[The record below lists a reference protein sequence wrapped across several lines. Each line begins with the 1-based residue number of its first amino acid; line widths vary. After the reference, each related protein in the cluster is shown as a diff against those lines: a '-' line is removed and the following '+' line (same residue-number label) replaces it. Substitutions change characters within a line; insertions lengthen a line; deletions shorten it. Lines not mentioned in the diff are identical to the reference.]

1 MGSFGQLIHTKV
13 EDLMFRMYTNAEI
26 KSISV
31 LKVTNDTTFDE
42 LGNVS
47 RGGVYDLR
55 LGVMSERQSEVCET
69 CKQTGYHCTGHCGHI
84 ELPVP
89 MYNPLFYAAI
99 RKILGTMCTKCFRL
113 QAEGYGLEAL
123 ELADLV
129 NQTLAGTRDKEA
141 VEAVTGV
148 DGREI
153 KNVNY
158 AKLFFIKKL
167 EKKVKKFYDDVIQGD
182 SNNTQHT
189 STCNIKALE
198 LQIIT
203 KFLESIKSRQY
214 CKLCRAYMPKLSFQ
228 GSRLMKANTGY
239 TKKKTTNTKMNEEK
253 MKLNEE
259 MKKINEKKMKLNEG
273 KRKLN
278 EGKRKI
284 DEGKMKLNEG
294 KRKLNEGKRKLNE
307 GKAEF
312 QEEMD
317 EMDEFGKKE
326 EEEEEEEYEE
336 QEGKEEDE
344 EELLPELISDT
355 QSYITSEQAR
365 TMLRECWKKDGD
377 ILACVYPILAS
388 FNQTHP
394 TDLFF
399 TSLLLVMPS
408 RMRPCNFLNGVL
420 IEHETSTI
428 LKSII
433 RLSKALTFLMS
444 LVHGTITDIPDTLTY
459 ILSEVPGAT
468 NAEKV
473 IEKKEGLFRS
483 NLMGKRVNY
492 SARSVA
498 APDPQLS
505 VDEVG
510 VPMDFAVKLSYPVP
524 VTQWNVEEL
533 RQMVINGAD
542 VYPGA
547 VMVEDEEGKKKRLAT
562 MDRTQRQAIAKKL
575 LTPQESHVKPTN
587 ATKIV
592 YRHLLSGDFVLM
604 NRQPT
609 LHKPSIQAHRARVMP
624 NDRVLRMPYAN
635 CKAYN
640 ADFDGDELNLH
651 FPQNEVAR
659 SEARHLITT
668 HNQYLTPKDG
678 SPLAGL
684 IQDCVVASVMLTV
697 RDRFFTRED
706 YQQLIITGL
715 SHLTGRIK
723 TLPPAVLKPK
733 QLWTGKQVIS
743 TLLINIIPEGMVLP
757 TFIFKTSVRVDK
769 ECKREWQ
776 GGGEAEKR
784 REAMTDSEFVMHDGE
799 LLSGVVDKSAIG
811 STSHGLVHVFYDLYG
826 GHIASQILTSINRLC
841 VYYLKWVGHTISVK
855 EFVTPPSVSA
865 KRRNALNALI
875 KRAPKEVSRRLGIPE
890 ASFRDHFE
898 RVHMSQ
904 NMKELAAIDAAYTAV
919 LGPTTS
925 DVTAENERGLLRR
938 TLDNHMR
945 MMVDTGAKGSKVN
958 MNQMVSLFGSV
969 AIDGKRMPLSIT
981 GKFLPS
987 FLPYE
992 SNPRAGGYIPD
1003 RFMTGINPQSYFY
1016 LCIVGRDSLQH
1027 TAVKTA
1033 DSGYLQRCLIKHLEG
1048 IHVKYDMTVRN
1059 SDGLVL
1065 QFEYGEDGLD
1075 VTKTPFLRTNQTLE
1089 VVVANYSRLV
1099 HPKALSVA
1107 RSIGQKEEV
1116 DQYAKKDN
1124 YTKKRVPEQ
1133 KLTREEVTTAV
1144 HMKAL
1149 NALVDPGEAV
1159 GALCAQAL
1167 GEPLT
1172 QMTLNTFHFAGRDEL
1187 NVTLGVP
1194 RMVEILRTATK
1205 NISTP
1210 IMEVPFHPWVNKIQA
1225 QTLRME
1231 LSQVSLH
1238 QVLRS
1243 LHVSVELDR
1252 DAHNNLHR
1260 RTCIRLSFLPYSEY
1274 KHTFAITP
1282 PQVLA
1287 FTETH
1292 FLTKVLVKEIKKSF
1306 KKTKAKMCSSQFDR
1320 QKKEDEDKMKTGDNV
1335 EEATDNNEKRG
1346 NGRGGRGE
1354 ENDDD
1359 DDDDD
1364 KDGGDDDGTSSNRN
1378 KKKQEQDYSENEDN
1392 NNDSDDDDDNN
1403 ASKDNGRG
1411 LSEDEGI
1418 EEDRE
1423 EEESPEVGIG
1433 ERRRK
1438 VRVNPIEVEQRR
1450 ETVLQYDPCI
1460 VDYSFDTNAQLWCE
1474 MVLMLPVSG
1483 GNYDI
1488 HSLVNH
1494 KSQTAL
1500 VHSVKNLRRVFVEDK
1515 DQRLMLRTEGVNIMK
1530 MFEYEHLL
1538 DVHKLYTNNIHQ
1550 VAELYGIEAAQRSII
1565 REIRAVQSA
1574 YDIKIDFRHLTL
1586 LADYFT
1592 CEGAYKACSRQALV
1606 TCLSPL
1612 QKMSYETCTEN
1623 LKRAL
1628 LRGEEDHM
1636 SSPTANITVG
1646 QPIKLGTNSMH
1657 ILHTIS

>member
-141 VEAVTGV
+141 VEA
-148 DGREI
+148 
-153 KNVNY
+153 
-158 AKLFFIKKL
+158 
-167 EKKVKKFYDDVIQGD
+167 
-182 SNNTQHT
+182 
-189 STCNIKALE
+189 
-198 LQIIT
+198 
-203 KFLESIKSRQY
+203 
-214 CKLCRAYMPKLSFQ
+214 
-228 GSRLMKANTGY
+228 
-239 TKKKTTNTKMNEEK
+239 
-253 MKLNEE
+253 
-259 MKKINEKKMKLNEG
+259 
-273 KRKLN
+273 
-278 EGKRKI
+278 
-284 DEGKMKLNEG
+284 
-294 KRKLNEGKRKLNE
+294 
-307 GKAEF
+307 
-312 QEEMD
+312 
-317 EMDEFGKKE
+317 
-326 EEEEEEEYEE
+326 
-336 QEGKEEDE
+336 
-344 EELLPELISDT
+344 
-355 QSYITSEQAR
+355 R

-388 FNQTHP
+388 FNQSHP

-468 NAEKV
+468 NAEKVQTVWHQLQSLVDSLFDADLNKLTKNTSRGIRQV

-757 TFIFKTSVRVDK
+757 TFIFKTSVRVDLWQK

-875 KRAPKEVSRRLGIPE
+875 KRTPKEVSRRLGIPE

-1107 RSIGQKEEV
+1107 RSIGQKDEV
-1116 DQYAKKDN
+1116 DQYAKKLEKWKKKSTLIKEGRKERSGFLKFSSKMAASVPAPPTPTPDTHTHTHGLDNGRSYKTLELQRQWRALTPEQRKNASNLGVVSEALDDLIHRYYNDN

-1210 IMEVPFHPWVNKIQA
+1210 IMEVPFHPWVNKVQA

-1238 QVLRS
+1238 
-1243 LHVSVELDR
+1243 
-1252 DAHNNLHR
+1252 
-1260 RTCIRLSFLPYSEY
+1260 
-1274 KHTFAITP
+1274 
-1282 PQVLA
+1282 QVLA

-1306 KKTKAKMCSSQFDR
+1306 KKSKAKMCSSQFDR
-1320 QKKEDEDKMKTGDNV
+1320 QKKEEEDKMKTGDNG
-1335 EEATDNNEKRG
+1335 EETTDNNEKRG

-1392 NNDSDDDDDNN
+1392 NNDDSDDDDNN

-1592 CEGAYKACSRQALV
+1592 CEGVYKACSRQALV